1 MLVHVM
7 SVFDRCLSGC
17 MLVGGG
23 PPPEDAL
30 HLARGKPM
38 KTALIVIDVQ
48 QSFEHRPYWQAA
60 GVDGFVSRV
69 QHLIDLAHARR
80 LPVLQVFHEEGTGVF
95 SRASGY
101 VKTLASLRIE
111 PTEVFYKN
119 VHSAL
124 FGRTSG
130 GKTLEAWLR
139 ENGIEHVVLCG
150 IRTEQCCETTA
161 RHASDS
167 GFRVTYPLDATLT
180 FPMVAKSGRTY
191 SAEDIMER
199 TALVL
204 DDRFASVV
212 STAAVAI

>member
-1 MLVHVM
+1 VN
-7 SVFDRCLSGC
+7 
-17 MLVGGG
+17 
-23 PPPEDAL
+23 
-30 HLARGKPM
+30 
-38 KTALIVIDVQ
+38 TALIVVDVQ
-48 QSFEHRPYWQAA
+48 QSFEHRPYWRTDAV
-60 GVDGFVSRV
+60 GPFVARV
-69 QHLIDLAHARR
+69 QHLIDRARER
-80 LPVLQVFHEEGTGVF
+80 NVPVLQVFHEEGAGVF

-111 PTEVFYKN
+111 PTVVFYKN

-124 FGRTSG
+124 FARTPG
-130 GKTLEAWLR
+130 GKSLEMWLR
-139 ENGIEHVVLCG
+139 ENRIEHVIVTG

-161 RHASDS
+161 RHASDL

-212 STAAVAI
+212 STGAVAI

>member
-1 MLVHVM
+1 MN
-7 SVFDRCLSGC
+7 
-17 MLVGGG
+17 
-23 PPPEDAL
+23 
-30 HLARGKPM
+30 
-38 KTALIVIDVQ
+38 TALIVIDVQ
-48 QSFEHRPYWQAA
+48 QSFEHRPYWRTD
-60 GVDGFVSRV
+60 GVGPFLARIQD
-69 QHLIDLAHARR
+69 LIDRARER
-80 LPVLQVFHEEGTGVF
+80 GVPVLQVFHEEQTGVF

-124 FGRTSG
+124 FGRTSD
-130 GKTLEAWLR
+130 GKSLETWLR
-139 ENGIEHVVLCG
+139 ENRIEHVIVTG

-161 RHASDS
+161 RHASDL
-167 GFRVTYPLDATLT
+167 GFRVTYALDATLT

-212 STAAVAI
+212 STGAVAI